1 MDSDTVRFEVVELAT
16 AVRLAQRLA
25 RSRPVILL
33 AESEYVKAV
42 VAELHGEPTDLA
54 ALLRE
59 VEAWVRDESLGAIRY
74 ELDGRHYVL
83 DAGDSQWS
91 VAVVPD
97 LPDRMSRR
105 ARLVEALGSI
115 DTALAEVRLRRE
127 SSTPP
132 HIRGLED
139 LRDDVAMALR
149 LLP

>member
-42 VAELHGEPTDLA
+42 VAELHGASTDLA

-59 VEAWVRDESLGAIRY
+59 VEAWVREESLGAIRY
-74 ELDGRHYVL
+74 ELDGRAYVL
-83 DAGDSQWS
+83 DGCESGWS
-91 VAVVPD
+91 VTLVPE
-97 LPDRMSRR
+97 LPDRISRR
-105 ARLVEALGSI
+105 ANLVEALGSI
-115 DTALAEVRLRRE
+115 DLALAEVRRRRG
-127 SSTPP
+127 SSAPTD
-132 HIRGLED
+132 IRGLED